1 MGNFRCPCGCGC
13 GVYTPNPPNP
23 VCGLCCRGSHAMLWD
38 GVSVSADI
46 PTDVSELRQVAFT
59 NESVTFN
66 AFIDGN
72 VTGDG
77 GQG

>member
-1 MGNFRCPCGCGC
+1 
-13 GVYTPNPPNP
+13 
-23 VCGLCCRGSHAMLWD
+23 MLWD